1 MSSNIQRKCPNCETW
16 NNGVVAHCKSCNT
29 LISPEKIKQKRLQE
43 REQEEKEKPL
53 DKMDVYLKSLKEN
66 DNLLIKAIFTIL
78 YSVWFIFMLIVS
90 IVVYTV
96 ALTPG

>member
-1 MSSNIQRKCPNCETW
+1 MKSNIERKCPNCQTW
-16 NNGVVAHCKSCNT
+16 NRGEQEHCRSCNT
-29 LISPEKIKQKRLQE
+29 LISPKKIQQKRVQKRIQE
-43 REQEEKEKPL
+43 QKDKPL
-53 DKMDVYLKSLKEN
+53 DKMDIYLKSLKEN
-66 DNLLIKAIFTIL
+66 ENIFIRIFFAIL